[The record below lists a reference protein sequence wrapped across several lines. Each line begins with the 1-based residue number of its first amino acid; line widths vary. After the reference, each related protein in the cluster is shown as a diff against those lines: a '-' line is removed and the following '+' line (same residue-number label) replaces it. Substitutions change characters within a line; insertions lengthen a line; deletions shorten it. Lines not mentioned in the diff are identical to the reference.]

1 MNVLSNLVPFGGL
14 LEKVFDRVF
23 PNPEDKAKAQLEVLA
38 MQQKGELAELAAIT
52 EGDKAQAEV
61 NKVEAAS
68 ESLFVSGWRPA
79 VGWICAAALF
89 AQAHLAIDRALFEV
103 KADVRRQATVGPV
116 DAIAL
121 EDHPALGE
129 VGRRDGRSRLSRLGG
144 DFLGNFDDVG
154 HFCRP

>member
-89 AQAHLAIDRALFEV
+89 AQYIGAPLVTYIGANAFGWTIPPRMDFSELLTLLF
-103 KADVRRQATVGPV
+103 G
-116 DAIAL
+116 L
-121 EDHPALGE
+121 LG
-129 VGRRDGRSRLSRLGG
+129 LGYFRTL
-144 DFLGNFDDVG
+144 DKKNAK
-154 HFCRP
+154 P

>member
-1 MNVLSNLVPFGGL
+1 MSILTQLVPFGGL

-23 PNPEDKAKAQLEVLA
+23 PDPEDKAKAQLEVLA

-68 ESLFVSGWRPA
+68 ESLFVAGWRPA

-89 AQAHLAIDRALFEV
+89 AQYIGAPLLTYIGAN
-103 KADVRRQATVGPV
+103 
-116 DAIAL
+116 
-121 EDHPALGE
+121 ALGWSIPPRMDFSE
-129 VGRRDGRSRLSRLGG
+129 LLTLLFGLLG
-144 DFLGNFDDVG
+144 LGYYRTLDKKNAKA
-154 HFCRP
+154 